1 MQITT
6 QSAPRS
12 RQITTPT
19 PHHSIFTGQV
29 LFLTPNQQCQSS
41 DNTNRVS
48 TAPYD
53 HNHHCYSEQANILSD
68 KSGEESFAAAFH
80 NVVQSS
86 TDNNRTSTNKTF
98 TQTTPHCVTLQCL
111 QFTAACTTDCMTTAG
126 CTTGWVNYAKERS
139 QAALE
144 RSGQDAR
151 DIIRLTR
158 RKAVVW
164 TVDGVARLINISF
177 LRLVACDLDKN

>member
-48 TAPYD
+48 TAPQTTITTITVTQSKQTYFLMRVVKKALLPPFTTWYSAALTTTERQPTKHSLKPHHSVSHYTVFTVYSRLYNRLYD
-53 HNHHCYSEQANILSD
+53 HSWLYNRL
-68 KSGEESFAAAFH
+68 GEL
-80 NVVQSS
+80 
-86 TDNNRTSTNKTF
+86 
-98 TQTTPHCVTLQCL
+98 C
-111 QFTAACTTDCMTTAG
+111 
-126 CTTGWVNYAKERS
+126 
-139 QAALE
+139 
-144 RSGQDAR
+144 
-151 DIIRLTR
+151 
-158 RKAVVW
+158 
-164 TVDGVARLINISF
+164 
-177 LRLVACDLDKN
+177 

>member
-53 HNHHCYSEQANILSD
+53 HDHHCYSEQANILSD

-98 TQTTPHCVTLQCL
+98 TQTTPHCVTLHSAYSL
-111 QFTAACTTDCMTTAG
+111 QPLVQPTVWPQLVVQPVGWTMLMSAAKRHLSGPARTLVTSL
-126 CTTGWVNYAKERS
+126 GWH
-139 QAALE
+139 AARRLC
-144 RSGQDAR
+144 GQ
-151 DIIRLTR
+151 
-158 RKAVVW
+158 
-164 TVDGVARLINISF
+164 
-177 LRLVACDLDKN
+177 